1 MSDNTKQ
8 SDVILKSF
16 GDISEKYIAE
26 ADPEKKSGGKNK
38 NRIFFICAGYAA
50 AILLL
55 ITANLPD
62 RSEDGNFTPVITSI
76 TATDSPVTEEST
88 GTSVTSER
96 ASETTVI
103 TENTVV
109 NPVEGTS
116 GTSISTDVTES
127 RDEGIRKIEENNGT
141 SADERQNTEPM
152 TEKPDE
158 PKETYIVTESHESRS
173 ENSDQY
179 SGAYGK
185 NMNWNYDPGNRTLTI
200 SGSGLMEPEDDE
212 IFTDGRRFSWVSDA
226 EHVVLSEGVESIG
239 ADTFCKFVSLKTVSL
254 PDSLKN
260 IGSDAFRNCVSLE
273 NVIIPSGVTEIG
285 TGAFMNCNSLKSV
298 NIPEGI
304 NAIRSETF
312 KGCCSLK
319 TVVIPESTAKI
330 EDNAFQNCLMLREA
344 VVYGHSVSFGSLV
357 FDPQEDNSMLV
368 IKGYEDTR
376 EYALQNG
383 LEYEQI
389 ED

>member
-16 GDISEKYIAE
+16 GGISEKYIAE
-26 ADPEKKSGGKNK
+26 ADPEKKTGGKNK
-38 NRIFFICAGYAA
+38 NRLFFICAGYAA
-50 AILLL
+50 AVLLL

-62 RSEDGNFTPVITSI
+62 RSDDGNFTPVITSI
-76 TATDSPVTEEST
+76 TATDSPVAEEST
-88 GTSVTSER
+88 GTSVTPVR
-96 ASETTVI
+96 VSETTVV
-103 TENTVV
+103 TENTAVI
-109 NPVEGTS
+109 PVEGTP
-116 GTSISTDVTES
+116 GTSISTDVTKS
-127 RDEGIRKIEENNGT
+127 RDEGIRKNEENKEI
-141 SADERQNTEPM
+141 SAGERQNTEPM

-226 EHVVLSEGVESIG
+226 EHVVVSEGVESIG

-254 PDSLKN
+254 PDSLKK
-260 IGSDAFRNCVSLE
+260 IGSDSFRNCVSLE

-304 NAIRSETF
+304 DAIRSETF

-344 VVYGHSVSFGSLV
+344 VIYGHSVSFGSLV

-376 EYALQNG
+376 EYALQND

>member
-50 AILLL
+50 AVLLL
-55 ITANLPD
+55 ITANLPE

-76 TATDSPVTEEST
+76 TVADSLMAEETS
-88 GTSVTSER
+88 GTSVTPVR
-96 ASETTVI
+96 VSETTVI
-103 TENTVV
+103 TENTVCI
-109 NPVEGTS
+109 PVEGTP

-127 RDEGIRKIEENNGT
+127 RDEGIRKNEENNGI

-185 NMNWNYDPGNRTLTI
+185 NMNWNYDSGNRTLTI
-200 SGSGLMEPEDDE
+200 SGSGFMEPEDDE
-212 IFTDGRRFSWVSDA
+212 IFTDGKRFSWVSDA
-226 EHVVLSEGVESIG
+226 EHVVVSEGVESIG

-254 PDSLKN
+254 PDSLKK
-260 IGSDAFRNCVSLE
+260 IGSDSFRNCVSLE
-273 NVIIPSGVTEIG
+273 NVIIPSGVTEIE

-304 NAIRSETF
+304 DAIRSETF

-344 VVYGHSVSFGSLV
+344 VIYGHSVSFGSLV